1 MFKNSPFSIRLG
13 YRDWNLRLLN
23 HESPPIT
30 TRPGRLPP
38 TTSKKKK
45 KTLPRNQSFNNN
57 CNNVLFIICVA
68 QKE

>member
-30 TRPGRLPP
+30 TRPGRLSP
-38 TTSKKKK
+38 TTSKKK